1 MSTFSRSCWPTHA
14 TDNVATTRTCA
25 HYAKKRKKRTAL
37 ARYTRSNLHDA
48 IKLPGIYVRNTARG
62 EDGER
67 KRETKRVREREIK
80 KKGGTRCHSKVR
92 NGRREETFERGK
104 KPYASAAA
112 IRRRRIA
119 MLRSLALSL
128 AASTAAQFL
137 HANQPTDP
145 PSTHHLTNHPSTPA
159 ASSIPSRPRTPPVSL
174 PLMPLLHPSGPQ
186 RSPTSPLPLPLSLRL
201 LLPLIPTQSLYSRP
215 FPSSFPPRTISG
227 SILGF
232 AHFFSFG
239 LSLLVPFLFI
249 VVRSF
254 HGRMFLLPFSL
265 FFPLFCFFP
274 ADRAR
279 FFLRNK
285 IIRRSFRARL
295 TSLVLRVEE
304 GESQVWFGRVSPL
317 VQVLSGK
324 RVEVGRGRRRKL
336 ELC

>member
-159 ASSIPSRPRTPPVSL
+159 ASSIPSRPHTPPVSL
-174 PLMPLLHPSGPQ
+174 PLNASPS
-186 RSPTSPLPLPLSLRL
+186 SLWTATFAH
-201 LLPLIPTQSLYSRP
+201 I
-215 FPSSFPPRTISG
+215 PSSFAPLPSSTTTPHPH
-227 SILGF
+227 SIAILSS
-232 AHFFSFG
+232 FSFF
-239 LSLLVPFLFI
+239 LSSTDNLRLHPRIRTLFLIRLLSRCPFPIYSSTLFSRTN
-249 VVRSF
+249 VSSF
-254 HGRMFLLPFSL
+254 FPFS
-265 FFPLFCFFP
+265 PLFCFFP

>member
-1 MSTFSRSCWPTHA
+1 
-14 TDNVATTRTCA
+14 
-25 HYAKKRKKRTAL
+25 
-37 ARYTRSNLHDA
+37 
-48 IKLPGIYVRNTARG
+48 
-62 EDGER
+62 
-67 KRETKRVREREIK
+67 
-80 KKGGTRCHSKVR
+80 
-92 NGRREETFERGK
+92 
-104 KPYASAAA
+104 
-112 IRRRRIA
+112 

-174 PLMPLLHPSGPQ
+174 PLNASPSSLWTATFAHIPSSSAPLPSSTTTPHPHSIAILSSFSFFLSSTDNLRLHP
-186 RSPTSPLPLPLSLRL
+186 RIRTLFLIRL
-201 LLPLIPTQSLYSRP
+201 LSPCP
-215 FPSSFPPRTISG
+215 FPIYSSTLFSRTNVSSSFFP
-227 SILGF
+227 L
-232 AHFFSFG
+232 
-239 LSLLVPFLFI
+239 
-249 VVRSF
+249 
-254 HGRMFLLPFSL
+254 
-265 FFPLFCFFP
+265 FPLFCFFP

-336 ELC
+336 ELCWNRVNEKHNRFLHAGWLSWYSIIIVHIVTSFLSVTFRIGPISLKRADYVQVFEFDYSIRVLLCSRKNKRIAIVSLSKGQIGRAYTYCANGYRLFP